1 MYDTGWIRQSLDA
14 DWNAFQGILK
24 TALDSPYALLSSI
37 DAYILRKP
45 GKQLRPALALCAAR
59 ICGTPGPLSHAVAA
73 VAEMIHTASLL
84 HDDVADN
91 AETRR
96 GDRSVQKEFG
106 PAASILLGDYWFARA
121 FQRLMQYDGLQLLPL
136 YADAIRALSE
146 GEMLQMEKAQ
156 TLDLTFDQYD
166 TICENKTVSLFRTAM
181 LSGALSVPEK
191 GISSAF
197 RSVFE
202 KTAYHLGMA
211 FQIHDDMM
219 DYQPVVDSGKPYYQ
233 DIRESKI
240 TLPLLGAMANAGDGE
255 HRLQVAG
262 WIRKL
267 EQGNEPALN
276 RIIRFVQEYDGL
288 GYAGNVLQHH
298 LEQVKVQ
305 LRPLPDSPWKD
316 YLLKISDT

>member
-96 GDRSVQKEFG
+96 GARSVQKLYG
-106 PAASILLGDYWFARA
+106 PRASILLGDYWFARA
-121 FQRLMQYDGLQLLPL
+121 FQILMQYDGLRCCRL
-136 YADAIRALSE
+136 RRCHTCTE
-146 GEMLQMEKAQ
+146 RGEMLQMEKAQ

-166 TICENKTVSLFRTAM
+166 TSQKTRPYPCFVRPCSRGPCRSRKKAFHLHSGLYLKKRHIIWAW
-181 LSGALSVPEK
+181 LS
-191 GISSAF
+191 
-197 RSVFE
+197 R
-202 KTAYHLGMA
+202 Y
-211 FQIHDDMM
+211 MM
-219 DYQPVVDSGKPYYQ
+219 
-233 DIRESKI
+233 
-240 TLPLLGAMANAGDGE
+240 T
-255 HRLQVAG
+255 
-262 WIRKL
+262 
-267 EQGNEPALN
+267 
-276 RIIRFVQEYDGL
+276 
-288 GYAGNVLQHH
+288 
-298 LEQVKVQ
+298 
-305 LRPLPDSPWKD
+305 
-316 YLLKISDT
+316 